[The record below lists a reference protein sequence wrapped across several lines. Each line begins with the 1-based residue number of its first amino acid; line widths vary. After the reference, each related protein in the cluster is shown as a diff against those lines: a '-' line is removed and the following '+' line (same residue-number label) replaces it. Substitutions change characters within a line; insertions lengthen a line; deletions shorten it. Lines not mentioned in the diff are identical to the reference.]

1 MFVCFQLNFIKNID
15 EVMDNWN
22 FFKKLVY
29 TKMKFDEHVTKED
42 IKQLINALTNVTNF
56 FIANTDYY

>member
-1 MFVCFQLNFIKNID
+1 MFVCFQLNSIKNID

-29 TKMKFDEHVTKED
+29 TKMKFDEHVTEED
-42 IKQLINALTNVTNF
+42 IKQLINALTNITNF